1 MAGIEKTHTSK
12 LQIMQKPNEWI
23 DVLSRASCKNTSSIL
38 IPTDHVWLF
47 SWFIFACACFTVE
60 SNAAGASRRTAHN
73 SAIATRK
80 KSVPGR
86 AGAGAGAGPGR
97 AGPGGGPGGGGRGR
111 DEPGDWVCP
120 PPFGIRSGGRP
131 GTP

>member
-86 AGAGAGAGPGR
+86 AGAGPGPGR
-97 AGPGGGPGGGGRGR
+97 AT
-111 DEPGDWVCP
+111 
-120 PPFGIRSGGRP
+120 F
-131 GTP
+131 TL